1 MHDDVLAWL
10 MRFLIVGLLGIA
22 AYFVRG
28 ILHTVSALE
37 ESVYDLKTKVAVI
50 LDRDRRKRI
59 GDYENE
65 NN

>member
-1 MHDDVLAWL
+1 